1 MCSTNERNL
10 SLNGDTFAIL
20 KEQFDKILNRTIGN
34 MEMKGA
40 DDAVITLKLSVSLEK
55 SSVTVDGAI
64 KEVTK
69 PTFKHDISSV
79 MQVKDKISG
88 QTTEDYVLVW
98 DDNEGKYV
106 LRNIESGQMS
116 FDDFDTAGSPIYP
129 IYDAEYHEV
138 PAIEDGVRGLPEAAE
153 SEDRSGEEDTLDSEH
168 DTAPDAVSANDGG
181 SDEGEDDISTPY
193 GWLKQF
199 VGTDMYVSEAMGNYT
214 VRTVNN
220 KVVLSS
226 ATDPANVFYCASDK
240 LSGHVGHALKC
251 ELGYTGGDDAPLS
264 IKIVCSECGEE
275 VFRLYRDGG
284 SHEEDTSEEP
294 NGYEY
299 DEPEEE

>member
-116 FDDFDTAGSPIYP
+116 FDDFDTAGSPIY
-129 IYDAEYHEV
+129 DAEYHEV
-138 PAIEDGVRGLPEAAE
+138 PAIEDGVRELSEAAE
-153 SEDRSGEEDTLDSEH
+153 SEGRSGEEDTLDSEH
-168 DTAPDAVSANDGG
+168 DTAPDAVSANDSG

-226 ATDPANVFYCASDK
+226 ATDPANVFYCASER
-240 LSGHVGHALKC
+240 LSGHVGHVLKC
-251 ELGYTGGDDAPLS
+251 ELRSNDEDDAPLS

-284 SHEEDTSEEP
+284 SHEEDTGEEP
-294 NGYEY
+294 NGYDY

>member
-20 KEQFDKILNRTIGN
+20 KEQFDKILNRTVGN

-40 DDAVITLKLSVSLEK
+40 DDAVITVKLNVSLEK
-55 SSVTVDGAI
+55 SSVTVGDDI

-79 MQVKDKISG
+79 MQVKDKVSG
-88 QTTEDYVLVW
+88 QTTNDYALVW
-98 DDNEGKYV
+98 DDNEGKYI
-106 LRNIESGQMS
+106 LRNIENGQMS
-116 FDDFDTAGSPIYP
+116 FDDFDSDGNPIYEA
-129 IYDAEYHEV
+129 DYHEV
-138 PAIEDGVRGLPEAAE
+138 PALEEGTRGLPEAAE
-153 SEDRSGEEDTLDSEH
+153 SDEETSDEDTLDEAESA
-168 DTAPDAVSANDGG
+168 APDASDEFDAG
-181 SDEGEDDISTPY
+181 SDTDEDDISTPY

-199 VGTDMYVSEAMGNYT
+199 VGTEMCVTEAMGNYT
-214 VRTVNN
+214 VRTDDN

-226 ATDPANVFYCASDK
+226 ATDPNNVFYCAAEK
-240 LSGHVGHALKC
+240 LADHVNCGLNC
-251 ELGYTGGDDAPLS
+251 EIGNTGEDDAPQS

-275 VFRLYRDGG
+275 VFRLYRDGE
-284 SHEEDTSEEP
+284 SHEEEENDEP

-299 DEPEEE
+299 DQPEEE